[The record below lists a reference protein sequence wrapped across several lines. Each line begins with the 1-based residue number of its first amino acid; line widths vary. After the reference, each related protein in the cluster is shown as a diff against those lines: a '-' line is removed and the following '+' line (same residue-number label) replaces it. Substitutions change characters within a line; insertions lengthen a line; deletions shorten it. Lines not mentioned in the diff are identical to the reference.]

1 MLKDNKTYSIRLPQH
16 LASELKNEA
25 GALGQTFSGYVTRII
40 TGQQPR
46 RMKLVQIRKSTER
59 TDQAQSASKE
69 DSVGCERK
77 AEL

>member
-40 TGQQPR
+40 TGQQAR
-46 RMKLVQIRKSTER
+46 RIKLVQVGKSTER
-59 TDQAQSASKE
+59 TDQVQSAGEEEKRRMRGE
-69 DSVGCERK
+69 G
-77 AEL
+77 